1 MANEM
6 ETGQL
11 VIYTIVTYFDD
22 GGGHQEKEVILFE
35 RIGIDIDE
43 ARNYVACF
51 RRQQPP
57 EDRPTRRLR
66 QDDVHAVWTQQVVL

>member
-1 MANEM
+1 M

-11 VIYTIVTYFDD
+11 IVYTVVHYFDD
-22 GGGHQEKEVILFE
+22 EGEHQEKEVILFE
-35 RIGIDIDE
+35 RPDVTLDE
-43 ARNYVACF
+43 ALEYIKRL

-66 QDDVHAVWTQQVVL
+66 RDDLYAVWAQRVTL